1 MQIKNATITLAA
13 ITVAIFVLQI
23 IFPAITDSFSL
34 VSAEAFARPWTILTS
49 IFLHGGLEHIMY
61 NMFALVLFG
70 LILEEIIGAK
80 RFLIL
85 YFSAGI
91 LASLATIP
99 FYQASLG
106 ASGAI
111 FGILGAL
118 AILRP
123 KMVVWINFIPVP
135 MFLAIFVWAA
145 IDLFGI
151 LFPSNIAN
159 SAHLAGLFL
168 GVIYGLY
175 LRGSFGEKFF
185 RKHRHNLEISEE
197 KFQEWENRN
206 MQLRNIY

>member
-1 MQIKNATITLAA
+1 MKMNATISIAA
-13 ITVAIFVLQI
+13 ATVAVFILQI
-23 IFPAITDSFSL
+23 IFPAITDNFSL
-34 VSAEAFARPWTILTS
+34 VSADAFSRPWTILTS
-49 IFLHGGLEHIMY
+49 IFLHGGIEHLMY

-80 RFLIL
+80 RFLLL

-91 LASLATIP
+91 LASIATIP

-111 FGILGAL
+111 FGIMGAL

-123 KMVVWINFIPVP
+123 KMVVWVSFVPMP
-135 MFLAIFVWAA
+135 MFLAILVWAA
-145 IDLFGI
+145 IDFFGI
-151 LFPSNIAN
+151 FFPSNTAN

-168 GVIYGLY
+168 GVLYGIY

-185 RKHRHNLEISEE
+185 RKHKHNLEISEE
-197 KFQEWENRN
+197 KFRTWEDRN
-206 MQLRNIY
+206 M

>member
-1 MQIKNATITLAA
+1 MQINKTISLAVT
-13 ITVAIFVLQI
+13 TVAVFVLQI
-23 IFPAITDSFSL
+23 IFPSITDNFSL
-34 VSAEAFARPWTILTS
+34 VSAEVFARPWTLLTS
-49 IFLHGGLEHIMY
+49 IFLHGGFEHLFY

-70 LILEEIIGAK
+70 LILEEIIGGK
-80 RFLIL
+80 KFLIL
-85 YFSAGI
+85 YFASGL

-99 FYQASLG
+99 FYEASLG

-123 KMVVWINFIPVP
+123 RMVVWINFIPVP

-151 LFPSNIAN
+151 FFPSNIAN
-159 SAHLAGLFL
+159 AAHLAGLAI
-168 GVIYGLY
+168 GVAYGLY

-185 RKHRHNLEISEE
+185 RKHKHNLEISEE
-197 KFQEWENRN
+197 KFRDWENRN
-206 MQLRNIY
+206 M